1 MDTIKPI
8 MTPRPLVLLALLA
21 FTACGITLPS
31 CGQKEDLTSTVDR
44 SGSIET
50 SIAVEHAD
58 STHDVVLTT
67 HRIWTNGQAY
77 STIVHRDTVPGLG
90 LISTEGTDSS
100 GNTRTVVVPKDYQ
113 IFITMK

>member
-8 MTPRPLVLLALLA
+8 MTARPIVHFGLII
-21 FTACGITLPS
+21 FGACGIALSS
-31 CGQKEDLTSTVDR
+31 CGQKEDLTNTVDH

-50 SIAVEHAD
+50 SITVDHVD

-67 HRIWTNGQAY
+67 HKVWANGQVY

-100 GNTRTVVVPKDYQ
+100 GNNRTVVVQKDYQ
-113 IFITMK
+113 IFVTMK

>member
-1 MDTIKPI
+1 
-8 MTPRPLVLLALLA
+8 MTPKLLVCLALLV
-21 FTACGITLPS
+21 FTVCGIALSS
-31 CGQKEDLTSTVDR
+31 CGQKEDLTNTVDR

-50 SIAVEHAD
+50 SITVEHAD

-67 HRIWTNGQAY
+67 HKVWANGQVYA
-77 STIVHRDTVPGLG
+77 TIVHRDTVPGLG

-113 IFITMK
+113 VFITMK

>member
-1 MDTIKPI
+1 MRPKP
-8 MTPRPLVLLALLA
+8 VVFLALLA
-21 FTACGITLPS
+21 LAACGIALSS
-31 CGQKEDLTSTVDR
+31 CGEKTDLTNTVDR

-67 HRIWTNGQAY
+67 HRVWANGQVY

-90 LISTEGTDSS
+90 LISTEGEDSS
-100 GNTRTVVVPKDYQ
+100 GNTTTVVVPKDYQ

>member
-1 MDTIKPI
+1 
-8 MTPRPLVLLALLA
+8 MTPKPVVLFALTI
-21 FTACGITLPS
+21 FTACGIALPS
-31 CGQKEDLTSTVDR
+31 CGGKEDLADNVDH

-50 SIAVEHAD
+50 SITVEHAD
-58 STHDVVLTT
+58 SSRDVVLTT
-67 HRIWTNGQAY
+67 HKVWANGQVYA
-77 STIVHRDTVPGLG
+77 TIVHRDTVPGLG

>member
-8 MTPRPLVLLALLA
+8 MTPKPLVFLALVA
-21 FTACGITLPS
+21 FAACGIAFPS
-31 CGQKEDLTSTVDR
+31 CGQKEDLTSTVDH

-50 SIAVEHAD
+50 SVTVEHAD

-67 HRIWTNGQAY
+67 HKVWTNGNVY

-90 LISTEGTDSS
+90 LISTEGEDSS
-100 GNTRTVVVPKDYQ
+100 GNTRTVAVQKDYQ

>member
-8 MTPRPLVLLALLA
+8 MTPKLLVFLA
-21 FTACGITLPS
+21 FAASGIGFAS
-31 CGQKEDLTSTVDR
+31 CGHNEDLTSTVDH

-50 SIAVEHAD
+50 TITVGHAD

-67 HRIWTNGQAY
+67 HRVWVNGQVS
-77 STIVHRDTVPGLG
+77 STIVHRDTIPGLG
-90 LISTEGTDSS
+90 LISTVGTDSS

>member
-8 MTPRPLVLLALLA
+8 MIPRPIVFLALLIPA
-21 FTACGITLPS
+21 ACGIALSS
-31 CGQKEDLTSTVDR
+31 CGQKEDLTSTVDH

-50 SIAVEHAD
+50 SITVEHAD
-58 STHDVVLTT
+58 STHDVILTT
-67 HRIWTNGQAY
+67 HRVWANGQIY

-100 GNTRTVVVPKDYQ
+100 GNSRTVVVQKDYQ